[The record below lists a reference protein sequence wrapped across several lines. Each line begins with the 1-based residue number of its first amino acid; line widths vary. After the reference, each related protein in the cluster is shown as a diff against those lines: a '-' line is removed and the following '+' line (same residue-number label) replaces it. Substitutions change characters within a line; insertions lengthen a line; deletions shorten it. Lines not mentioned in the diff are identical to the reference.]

1 MQEEEFRPP
10 FLCGFGGDNPTELFE
25 DCLRT
30 GTMVK
35 GPNAEEDKVKMLHT
49 SEIRWFIAG
58 ILSEETL
65 RWFSGGHRPKTAAVQ
80 VHEYLLFPGC
90 DTLGVKFREDRFE
103 VKAKVGVSQPLS
115 LTMGIRGQRQQWI
128 KWTLPTKGLSMFA
141 QALHQSG
148 PWVKVH
154 KVRNRRVFSAETG
167 NLREVFT
174 DSSPARGCNV
184 ELTSIEVEA
193 DPPSWF
199 TLAFE
204 AYGPP
209 EVTAEILEEGVG
221 FFFKAQG
228 RTSGISLTK
237 SNSLSYPTWLMNLP
251 MTGNAR

>member
-1 MQEEEFRPP
+1 MKIVF
-10 FLCGFGGDNPTELFE
+10 ELVQW
-25 DCLRT
+25 L
-30 GTMVK
+30 K
-35 GPNAEEDKVKMLHT
+35 GLNAEEDKVKMLHT

-65 RWFSGGHRPKTAAVQ
+65 SWFGAGHRPETASVQ

-90 DTLGVKFREDRFE
+90 DTVGVKFREDRFE
-103 VKAKVGVSQPLS
+103 VKAKLGVSQPLS
-115 LTMGIRGQRQQWI
+115 LVTGIQGQRQQWI
-128 KWTLPTKGLSMFA
+128 KWTLPTKGLPMFA
-141 QALHQSG
+141 QALHRSG

-167 NLREVFT
+167 DLREVCT
-174 DSSPARGCNV
+174 ASSPARGCNV

-209 EVTAEILEEGVG
+209 EVTAEILEEGVVS
-221 FFFKAQG
+221 FFKAQG
-228 RTSGISLTK
+228 ITSGITLTK
-237 SNSLSYPTWLMNLP
+237 GNSLSYPTWLMNLR
-251 MTGNAR
+251 MTRHTR